1 MSSSFATPSSDSGR
15 WAVDTSVAIA
25 YLDAGHSAHEAC
37 VAALV
42 GRSTALAG
50 HAAFESYSV
59 LTRLPDPVR
68 VLTADAQRALAAA
81 FPERCWL
88 SPQAQDELLA
98 RLAGIGI
105 ASGAV
110 YDALV
115 GEAARL
121 DGRVLL
127 TRGHR
132 ARPTYELLGVTYQL
146 VGSAR

>member
-1 MSSSFATPSSDSGR
+1 MSSTSVTPSSDNRR

-25 YLDAGHSAHEAC
+25 YLDAGHSAHQAC
-37 VAALV
+37 VTALT
-42 GRSTALAG
+42 GRPAALAG

-68 VLTADAQRALAAA
+68 VLTTDAQRALSAA

-105 ASGAV
+105 AGGAV

-127 TRGHR
+127 TRDHR
-132 ARPTYELLGVTYQL
+132 ARPTYDLLGVSYEL
-146 VGSAR
+146 VGFAR